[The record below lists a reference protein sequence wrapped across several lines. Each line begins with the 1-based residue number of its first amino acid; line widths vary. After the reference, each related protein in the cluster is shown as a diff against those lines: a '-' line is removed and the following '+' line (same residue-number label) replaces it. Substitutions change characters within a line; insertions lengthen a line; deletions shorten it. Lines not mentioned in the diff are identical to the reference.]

1 MKPTKIR
8 NYQIYRAPYAI
19 KSNQVS
25 SPLSEELRKKYRKRS
40 IRVVVDDSVRIIRG
54 EYKGIDGKVTKVSIM
69 KNSVAIEGIK
79 REKLKGEKTDVFIP
93 SSNIVVTGLNIND
106 HWRKTKL
113 EGNKP
118 KSTPKETKPEKPKE
132 TKPEKPKETKPEKPK
147 ETKPEKPKE
156 TKPEKPKETKPE
168 KKQTKIKKEVKK

>member
-69 KNSVAIEGIK
+69 KNSIAIEGIK
-79 REKLKGEKTDVFIP
+79 REKLKGEKTDVYIP
-93 SSNIVVTGLNIND
+93 SFNGNWEMGINSF
-106 HWRKTKL
+106 HFYGIPFIHTFTKF
-113 EGNKP
+113 
-118 KSTPKETKPEKPKE
+118 
-132 TKPEKPKETKPEKPK
+132 
-147 ETKPEKPKE
+147 
-156 TKPEKPKETKPE
+156 
-168 KKQTKIKKEVKK
+168 VY

>member
-8 NYQIYRAPYAI
+8 NYQIYQAPYAV

-79 REKLKGEKTDVFIP
+79 REKLKGEKTDVYIP
-93 SSNIVVTGLNIND
+93 ASNVVVTGLNTND

-118 KSTPKETKPEKPKE
+118 KSTPKEAKPEKPKE
-132 TKPEKPKETKPEKPK
+132 AKPEKPKEAKPEKPK
-147 ETKPEKPKE
+147 EAKPEKPKE
-156 TKPEKPKETKPE
+156 AKPE
-168 KKQTKIKKEVKK
+168 KKQTKTKKEVKK

>member
-168 KKQTKIKKEVKK
+168 KKQRS